1 MKNTELAM
9 SQTLNN
15 NYKTKSNMKTKSE
28 FKIFWIAFIS
38 LTVMIVYLLQS
49 SFNFENPIEGENN
62 SKGIKKIETKE
73 SLTESDCLRL
83 YGTAP
88 DMSAW
93 ELAQAECML
102 QQNDYKTACDCM
114 TILSK

>member
-1 MKNTELAM
+1 
-9 SQTLNN
+9 
-15 NYKTKSNMKTKSE
+15 MKTESV

-38 LTVMIVYLLQS
+38 LTVIIVINKQS
-49 SFNFENPIEGENN
+49 SVNFENPIEGENN
-62 SKGIKKIETKE
+62 SKGIKKIEPKE
-73 SLTESDCLRL
+73 SLTKSDCLRL

-102 QQNDYKTACDCM
+102 QQNDYETACECM